1 MKTKPRA
8 YQRLFAE
15 LKRRR
20 VFNTAALYG
29 GVAFIVFQA
38 ADFVVPALR
47 LSESVSTVI
56 VLIAVFG
63 FPIAM
68 MLAWFFDLTSGGM
81 KRTDPPEKGELE
93 TIVAQSWLRRWTVGI
108 GAVLGVVLLLGG
120 VGWDLKSRESTGNPA
135 SPDEELT
142 IGSVAVLPFLNLIG
156 DEEEVYLS
164 EGIANEL
171 LEALRRVP
179 GLRVT
184 GRTSAFSFKNT
195 GVDLASVGKELN
207 VASLLEGSVGDAGDQ
222 VELAVRLVASGD
234 GDHGWTRSYQLPK
247 EGFLIALDD
256 VAWAIAGQ
264 LGAEVPDERQDPL
277 VPPSRVDFTAYRDY
291 LRGRYLSQQGTPD
304 ALESAIAYYNK
315 TLLLGPDFAPAWSA
329 LATAYVL
336 LPEHGGPPMKE
347 ILPYV
352 QAVLDQAMRPGR
364 EMAEGYAA
372 SGYLKWVYLW
382 DLPGAEDDFRKALE
396 LDPESPVPRYWYA
409 QFLTTLRRW
418 EEGLDQVSRALE
430 LDPRSAAAHLTRGL
444 LLLCA
449 GLDGASAS
457 LRRALELSPEMHP
470 AAYVLAGHLAF
481 EGDFQGAAEEFDR
494 FSSMTGSDPS
504 PFRSYL
510 AALADPSERPE
521 AVAAFQE
528 SAFYG
533 PAQGAELL
541 AHLGETDAALAL
553 LERLARAR
561 SPDLPWVNAM
571 PQFQRIRSDPR
582 FQGVLAWVGL

>member
-1 MKTKPRA
+1 
-8 YQRLFAE
+8 
-15 LKRRR
+15 
-20 VFNTAALYG
+20 
-29 GVAFIVFQA
+29 
-38 ADFVVPALR
+38 
-47 LSESVSTVI
+47 
-56 VLIAVFG
+56 
-63 FPIAM
+63 
-68 MLAWFFDLTSGGM
+68 
-81 KRTDPPEKGELE
+81 
-93 TIVAQSWLRRWTVGI
+93 
-108 GAVLGVVLLLGG
+108 
-120 VGWDLKSRESTGNPA
+120 
-135 SPDEELT
+135 
-142 IGSVAVLPFLNLIG
+142 
-156 DEEEVYLS
+156 
-164 EGIANEL
+164 
-171 LEALRRVP
+171 
-179 GLRVT
+179 
-184 GRTSAFSFKNT
+184 
-195 GVDLASVGKELN
+195 
-207 VASLLEGSVGDAGDQ
+207 
-222 VELAVRLVASGD
+222 
-234 GDHGWTRSYQLPK
+234 
-247 EGFLIALDD
+247 
-256 VAWAIAGQ
+256 
-264 LGAEVPDERQDPL
+264 
-277 VPPSRVDFTAYRDY
+277 
-291 LRGRYLSQQGTPD
+291 
-304 ALESAIAYYNK
+304 
-315 TLLLGPDFAPAWSA
+315 
-329 LATAYVL
+329 
-336 LPEHGGPPMKE
+336 
-347 ILPYV
+347 
-352 QAVLDQAMRPGR
+352 
-364 EMAEGYAA
+364 MAEGYAA

-396 LDPESPVPRYWYA
+396 LDPENPVPRYWYA

-561 SPDLPWVNAM
+561 SPNLPWVNAM

>member
-1 MKTKPRA
+1 MKAKSKA
-8 YQRLFAE
+8 YQRFFAE

-63 FPIAM
+63 FPITM
-68 MLAWFFDLTSGGM
+68 TLAWFFDLTSGGM

-93 TIVAQSWLRRWTVGI
+93 AIVAQSWFRRWPVGI
-108 GAVLGVVLLLGG
+108 GAALGVALLLGG
-120 VGWDLKSRESTGNPA
+120 VGWDLKSRESTGNHA
-135 SPDEELT
+135 STEGGAT

-156 DEEEVYLS
+156 DEEEAYIS

-184 GRTSAFSFKNT
+184 GRTSAFSFRNT
-195 GVDLASVGKELN
+195 GVELASVGEELN

-222 VELAVRLVASGD
+222 VELAVRLVAAGD

-247 EGFLIALDD
+247 DGFLIALDD

-264 LGAEVPDERQDPL
+264 LGAEVPDERRDPL
-277 VPPSRVDFTAYRDY
+277 VPPSPVDFKAYRDY
-291 LRGRYLSQQGTPD
+291 LRGRDLSQQGTPE
-304 ALESAIAYYNK
+304 ALESAIAYFNK
-315 TLLLGPDFAPAWSA
+315 TLLLAPDFAPAWSA

-347 ILPYV
+347 LLPYV
-352 QAVLDQAMRPGR
+352 QAALDQAMRPGR
-364 EMAEGYAA
+364 EMAEAYAA
-372 SGYLKWVYLW
+372 SGYLQWVYLW
-382 DLPGAEDDFRKALE
+382 DLPGAENDFRKALE
-396 LDPESPVPRYWYA
+396 LDPENPVPRYWYA

-418 EEGLDQVSRALE
+418 EEGLEQVNRALE

-457 LRRALELSPEMHP
+457 LRRALELSPEMYP
-470 AAYVLAGHLAF
+470 AAYVLAGYLAF

-494 FSSMTGSDPS
+494 FSSLTGTDPS
-504 PFRSYL
+504 PFRTYL

-528 SAFYG
+528 SGFFG
-533 PAQGAELL
+533 PVQGAELL

-553 LERLARAR
+553 LERSARAR
-561 SPDLPWVNAM
+561 SPYLPWVNAM
-571 PQFQRIRSDPR
+571 PQFQGIRSDLR